1 MNIKNMFKKRG
12 NFYRKIKD
20 NGKFGRVVV
29 RFIPDIFEIFKL
41 YSYLHLV
48 KYVLL
53 KVKLDDNQI
62 TF

>member
-29 RFIPDIFEIFKL
+29 RFIPDIFEIFKP